1 MLQNVKMVSVLGDYS
16 MSENKT
22 VNVALAQVSE
32 CTLLSFPHKCGLLS
46 PLLTELGK
54 KCFPQINSII
64 PNARSV

>member
-32 CTLLSFPHKCGLLS
+32 CTLLSFPH
-46 PLLTELGK
+46 
-54 KCFPQINSII
+54 
-64 PNARSV
+64 